1 MHLIEGLAFENG
13 IHPFLGGVVEGN
25 TLLPMLGYLAF
36 FGVVMYFLVF
46 RPQKKKD
53 KQARELMNS
62 LQVGSVVVAHCGI
75 IGKIVNLKDDV
86 VTIETSIERSQ
97 LDMKK
102 WAIKDIQT
110 PVQA

>member
-1 MHLIEGLAFENG
+1 MHVIEGFAFGNRLL
-13 IHPFLGGVVEGN
+13 PFLLGAAEGN
-25 TLLPMLGYLAF
+25 SFLPMLGYLAF
-36 FGVVMYFLVF
+36 FGVIMYFLVF

-53 KQARELMNS
+53 KQARELMDS

-75 IGKIVNLKDDV
+75 IGKIVNIKDDV
-86 VTIETSIERSQ
+86 VTIETSVERSQ

-102 WAIKDIQT
+102 WAIKDVQV